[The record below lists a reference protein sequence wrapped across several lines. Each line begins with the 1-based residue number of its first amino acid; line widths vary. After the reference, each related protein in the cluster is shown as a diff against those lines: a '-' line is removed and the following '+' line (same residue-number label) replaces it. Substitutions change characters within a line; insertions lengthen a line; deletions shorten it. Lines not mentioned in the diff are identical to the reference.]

1 MRTII
6 RVQNMVISGLITA
19 IAIMTG
25 FYELDG
31 WKLLLVAVMG
41 FFLIERLLLEA
52 ERAFLHWRKSG
63 EGKGKAKG
71 SGGSLPSIKWFEH
84 KMRYQ
89 GVGEKDRNPRSIAEK
104 VQAGTRHDSPVQ
116 TTGYR

>member
-41 FFLIERLLLEA
+41 FFLIEKGLLEA

-63 EGKGKAKG
+63 EGKGKTKG
-71 SGGSLPSIKWFEH
+71 SGGSLPSIKWHEYKVRH
-84 KMRYQ
+84 T
-89 GVGEKDRNPRSIAEK
+89 GVGKKDRNPRSITEK
-104 VQAGTRHDSPVQ
+104 VQKGTRYDTPVQ

>member
-6 RVQNMVISGLITA
+6 RVQNMVISGLVTA
-19 IAIMTG
+19 IAVMTG
-25 FYELDG
+25 FYELEG
-31 WKLLLVAVMG
+31 WKLLLIAVMG
-41 FFLIERLLLEA
+41 FFLVEQVLLEA

-71 SGGSLPSIKWFEH
+71 SGNTLSPIKWHEYKVRH
-84 KMRYQ
+84 T
-89 GVGEKDRNPRSIAEK
+89 GVGKKDRNPRSITEK
-104 VQAGTRHDSPVQ
+104 VQKGTRYDTPVQ